1 MRISDWSSVV
11 CSSDLMGGLAE
22 QAIARAIDA
31 LAKHDLDAARRVI
44 EGDKRIDAIEED
56 VERLAIRLIA
66 LRAPMADDL
75 REVVAE
81 APPAVGLV
89 AEHQAIFGIE
99 QAKAAGN
106 RFDGI
111 AQALLGRLGAAARLD
126 LGGLVLEI
134 GRAHV

>member
-75 REVVAE
+75 REVVAALKIATVVE
-81 APPAVGLV
+81 RIGDY
-89 AEHQAIFGIE
+89 
-99 QAKAAGN
+99 AKN
-106 RFDGI
+106 I
-111 AQALLGRLGAAARLD
+111 AK
-126 LGGLVLEI
+126 I

>member
-1 MRISDWSSVV
+1 MTEHTVKAFDEDIGELRGLIAE
-11 CSSDLMGGLAE
+11 MGGLAE

-75 REVVAE
+75 RSE
-81 APPAVGLV
+81 
-89 AEHQAIFGIE
+89 EHTSELQSLMRSSYADFWLKT
-99 QAKAAGN
+99 Q
-106 RFDGI
+106 
-111 AQALLGRLGAAARLD
+111 
-126 LGGLVLEI
+126 
-134 GRAHV
+134 

>member
-66 LRAPMADDL
+66 VRAPMAHDL
-75 REVVAE
+75 REVVAALKIATSVE
-81 APPAVGLV
+81 RQIG
-89 AEHQAIFGIE
+89 
-99 QAKAAGN
+99 KASGREKAG
-106 RFDGI
+106 
-111 AQALLGRLGAAARLD
+111 
-126 LGGLVLEI
+126 E
-134 GRAHV
+134 

>member
-56 VERLAIRLIA
+56 VERLAIRLLA

-75 REVVAE
+75 REVVA
-81 APPAVGLV
+81 PPKIPTP
-89 AEHQAIFGIE
+89 AERPCDYARNISKRGPAI
-99 QAKAAGN
+99 ATN
-106 RFDGI
+106 
-111 AQALLGRLGAAARLD
+111 
-126 LGGLVLEI
+126 
-134 GRAHV
+134 